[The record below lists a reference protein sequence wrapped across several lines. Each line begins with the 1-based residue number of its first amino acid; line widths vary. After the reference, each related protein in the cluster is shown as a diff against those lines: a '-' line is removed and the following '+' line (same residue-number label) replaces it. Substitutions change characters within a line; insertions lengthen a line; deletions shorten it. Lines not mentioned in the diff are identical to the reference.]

1 MYRQVLLTGC
11 RCVELDIW
19 DREEEPA
26 ITHGFTFCT
35 DVLFRDV
42 IEAINESAFKTS
54 PFPVV
59 LSFENHVDVSVD
71 NTFVKIICNS
81 CSKGRDVHYLYHNC

>member
-54 PFPVV
+54 SLPVV
-59 LSFENHVDVSVD
+59 LSFENHVDVLVD
-71 NTFVKIICNS
+71 LLKI
-81 CSKGRDVHYLYHNC
+81 